1 MPARGV
7 VIIEKNLIFASNFVK
22 HSIKM
27 SENQQDQDTIVQD
40 AIGKSEA
47 FIQQNRKSLS
57 IIVGALVIAV
67 GGYLFYQK
75 VYVAGKEKEAET
87 VLFRAEDYFK
97 KDSTKLAINGDG
109 NTPGFEEMAGDYSVS
124 PSGNLSRYYL
134 GMSYLKIKEYDKAIE
149 ALKSYDAKDQMS
161 GSLAM
166 GAIGD
171 AYMELNN
178 MDEAISY
185 YQKASK
191 ENPNN
196 FTTPIMLMK
205 LGGALEAKG
214 NYKEAVDAYERIRKD
229 YPSSTEGSQIDKYI
243 ARANTLAGE

>member
-1 MPARGV
+1 
-7 VIIEKNLIFASNFVK
+7 
-22 HSIKM
+22 M
-27 SENQQDQDTIVQD
+27 SENQQDQDNLVQD

-57 IIVGALVIAV
+57 IIVGALIIAV

-75 VYVAGKEKEAET
+75 VYVAGKEKEAEA

-109 NTPGFEEMAGDYSVS
+109 NNPGFEEIASDYSVS
-124 PSGNLSRYYL
+124 KSGNMSHYYL
-134 GMSYLKIKEYDKAIE
+134 GMAYLKSKQFDKAIE
-149 ALKSYDAKDQMS
+149 ALKSYDAQDQMS
-161 GSLAM
+161 GSIAF

-171 AYMELNN
+171 AYVELNN

-185 YQKASK
+185 YEKACK

-205 LGGALEAKG
+205 LGGAQEAKG
-214 NYKEAVDAYERIRKD
+214 NYKEAINAYERIRKD

-243 ARANTLAGE
+243 SRASTLAGE

>member
-1 MPARGV
+1 MA
-7 VIIEKNLIFASNFVK
+7 
-22 HSIKM
+22 
-27 SENQQDQDTIVQD
+27 ENQQDQDNIVQD

-97 KDSTKLAINGDG
+97 KDSIKLAINGDG
-109 NTPGFEEMAGDYSVS
+109 NNPGLEEISGDYSVS

-134 GMSYLKIKEYDKAIE
+134 GMSYMKAKEYDKAIE
-149 ALKSYDAKDQMS
+149 ALKSYDAKDQMT
-161 GSLAM
+161 GALAL
-166 GAIGD
+166 GAIAD

-178 MDEAISY
+178 TDEAISY
-185 YQKASK
+185 YEKAQ
-191 ENPNN
+191 
-196 FTTPIMLMK
+196 TTSPP
-205 LGGALEAKG
+205 
-214 NYKEAVDAYERIRKD
+214 R
-229 YPSSTEGSQIDKYI
+229 SCS
-243 ARANTLAGE
+243 